1 MRFLEALLEVPER
14 ATTLELRALEILDL
28 LCAAAYT
35 TELPTGISLDE
46 IDRTVSQMML
56 LDDEGKAVMMISAK
70 MKSLPAVRSSGSL
83 FI

>member
-14 ATTLELRALEILDL
+14 ATELEIRSSEILNL

-35 TELPTGISLDE
+35 SEFPKGIVLDE
-46 IDRTVSQMML
+46 IDSTVTQMIS
-56 LDDEGKAVMMISAK
+56 LDDEGKEVMSIAEK
-70 MKSLPAVRSSGSL
+70 IKSLPAVRSVGLL

>member
-14 ATTLELRALEILDL
+14 ATSLEHRASEILDL

-35 TELPTGISLDE
+35 TELPTGIALDE
-46 IDRTVSQMML
+46 IDSTVSQMML
-56 LDDEGKAVMMISAK
+56 LDDEGKAVKAISAK